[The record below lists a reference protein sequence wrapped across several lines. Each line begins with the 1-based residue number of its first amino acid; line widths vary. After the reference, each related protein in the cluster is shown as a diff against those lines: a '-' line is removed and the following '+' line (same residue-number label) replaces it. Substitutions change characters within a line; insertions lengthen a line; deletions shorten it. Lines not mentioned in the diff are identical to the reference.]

1 MSYFE
6 KMRVYKEME
15 NIGMGK
21 EEILI
26 FSVIGFSLWAVLLWM
41 FSERFVELNSDTTIP
56 DEYLKNITIVILSFH
71 IITLVFTFLESYYL
85 NTNIWVSWLTIGL
98 AVTATFLNAV
108 SLSIIIIA
116 KEEFENINI
125 ERAISSLV
133 LQCIANSLML
143 AYIFRLIR
151 SKRKMIF

>member
-6 KMRVYKEME
+6 NMRVYKEMK

-26 FSVIGFSLWAVLLWM
+26 FSIIGFGLWAVLLWM

-56 DEYLKNITIVILSFH
+56 DEHLKNITIVILSFH
-71 IITLVFTFLESYYL
+71 VITLFFTFLESYYL
-85 NTNIWVSWLTIGL
+85 NTNIWVSWITIGL
-98 AVTATFLNAV
+98 AISATFLNAS
-108 SLSIIIIA
+108 SLAIIIIA
-116 KEEFENINI
+116 KEEYENINTD
-125 ERAISSLV
+125 RAISSLV

-151 SKRKMIF
+151 SKKKMIF